1 MPAADLALDH
11 SRILLSGELL
21 IYLERTLAGEELVSN
36 DAPPRAYGLAPTVL
50 LDGEE
55 VVGGIAPGERI
66 WLGFQAVDPRRP
78 VSLRVRAEGQPPRDD
93 RLTCPPGYY
102 LPEHPGGGCHLFS
115 QGRLT
120 VIVERPS
127 PAQARIRIVDLDTF
141 SKLSGKAAQPLDPDA
156 GYGGWLLP

>member
-11 SRILLSGELL
+11 SRILFAGELF
-21 IYLERTLAGEELVSN
+21 IYLERTLSSQELVSD
-36 DAPPRAYGLAPTVL
+36 DAPPRAYGLAPTMVV
-50 LDGEE
+50 GEE
-55 VVGGIAPGERI
+55 VVGGIGPEERI

-78 VSLRVRAEGQPPRDD
+78 VSLRARAEGPPPYDA

-102 LPEHPGGGCHLFS
+102 LPERPDGGCRLFS

-120 VIVERPS
+120 VIVEGPS
-127 PAQARIRIVDLDTF
+127 PAPVRVRIVDLDTF
-141 SKLSGKAAQPLDPDA
+141 SKLSGKPAQPLDPDS

>member
-11 SRILLSGELL
+11 SRILLAGELL
-21 IYLERTLAGEELVSN
+21 IYLERTLAGEELVSD

-50 LDGEE
+50 DGEE
-55 VVGGIAPGERI
+55 VVGGIGRDERI

-78 VSLRVRAEGQPPRDD
+78 VSLRVRTEGRPARDA
-93 RLTCPPGYY
+93 RLICPPGYY
-102 LPEHPGGGCHLFS
+102 LPERPGGGCRLFS

-127 PAQARIRIVDLDTF
+127 PAQARIRIVDLDNF
-141 SKLSGKAAQPLDPDA
+141 SKLSGEAAQPLDPDS